1 MSTSLPE
8 PAAHPGPSYAPAAV
22 PVPASGG
29 ATASRLLP
37 GYPAPTPAAS
47 VPVTTEER
55 PHPLTPVVQIWVW
68 LVAIALFVLRQLA
81 ENPGDVLGGF
91 DLARFPWWLLAFV
104 AMAAVSLGRNFWT
117 WYTTRFVAT
126 ATELRI
132 DHKGVEHE
140 SRRVAYTRI
149 QAVDVTQPFAARLL
163 GMAEVTIDVGGG
175 KPLRLQYL
183 SRSRATELRDFL
195 LARAHG
201 RDAAGV
207 VATSAWDDSGAHDRI
222 LLRVPPGELVLGAVL
237 SHELV
242 LLVLAAGI
250 PLGIGLATGQPWL
263 VGGGVL
269 PILLSIA
276 GFLSTRVMGQFN
288 YTLAETPAGL
298 RITRGLTSLSSE
310 TLPVQRVQAI
320 RLHEPVLWRL
330 IGRTR
335 VDLSFLGMGKAT
347 TNEDGVGASS
357 IMVPIGRPDAVR
369 AALNAVWPGLHLDA
383 IPLTRSPR
391 RARWL
396 APLGYASMGYGLDG
410 GVLVFRSGWWT
421 RTTWVMPHA
430 RLQSASV
437 STGPLRRALGVA
449 DVAVHTSG
457 FGAPATVYLPDADA
471 ATFVYA
477 EMGRARA
484 SRGLEQLLTESSPI
498 TLPEDDPNR

>member
-1 MSTSLPE
+1 VTTPLP
-8 PAAHPGPSYAPAAV
+8 APDAT
-22 PVPASGG
+22 PHG
-29 ATASRLLP
+29 ATASRLLAGDAAP
-37 GYPAPTPAAS
+37 LAPTAS
-47 VPVTTEER
+47 GPLSEER

-68 LVAIALFVLRQLA
+68 VVGIVFFSLRQLA
-81 ENPGDVLGGF
+81 EDPGDLFGG
-91 DLARFPWWLLAFV
+91 LSLSRMPWWLAAFV
-104 AMAAVSLGRNFWT
+104 AMGLISLGRNFWT
-117 WYTTRFVAT
+117 WHTTRFVAT
-126 ATELRI
+126 AAEFRI

-183 SRSRATELRDFL
+183 SRARATELRDFL

-201 RDAAGV
+201 RDAGAA
-207 VATSAWDDSGAHDRI
+207 VATSAWDDSGAHDRV
-222 LLRVPPGELVLGAVL
+222 LLRVPPGELALGAVL

-242 LLVLAAGI
+242 LLVLAAGV
-250 PLGIGLATGQPWL
+250 PLGIGLALGQPL
-263 VGGGVL
+263 LIGGGVL

-276 GFLSTRVMGQFN
+276 GFLSKRVIGQFN
-288 YTLAETPAGL
+288 YTLAETAAGL

-330 IGRTR
+330 IGRAR
-335 VDLSFLGMGKAT
+335 VDLSFLGMGKVT

-357 IMVPIGRPDAVR
+357 IMVPIGSSDAVR
-369 AALNAVWPGLHLDA
+369 TALRAVWPGLQLDA
-383 IPLTRSPR
+383 IALTPPPR

-396 APLGYASMGYGLDG
+396 APLACWSMGYGTDDD
-410 GVLVFRSGWWT
+410 VLVFRRGWWT
-421 RTTWVMPHA
+421 RTTWIMPHA

-471 ATFVYA
+471 PAFAYA
-477 EMGRARA
+477 ELGRARA
-484 SRGLEQLLTESSPI
+484 SRGLEGLLAATSI
-498 TLPEDDPNR
+498 GGLPPEGPNR